1 MLWGLGGNIVIKPT
15 LLTMNLSPLKL
26 KNRKRI
32 LYTVFTQIWEIF
44 LQQRKK
50 QNSEAMWRKT
60 QVENKCCFPF
70 SSPERKYFFF
80 INHVQITSKHSSI
93 TLGGCCITSSACS
106 RTMKETHKRMS
117 LQRGDSTRIYNICTN
132 KHTIIAPPNYYHKT
146 CNEVLLQQYCYF
158 VASRYNQWKIPRYI
172 HNRACYCAVCQE
184 LNKEAKALPHDCV
197 RVCIPI
203 RYTYALCLCTLWFL
217 SVCYCFMWQQV
228 MHSIF
233 SCIWNVIPLSVS
245 SPGLWCLSSEAHWA
259 PSSCRVECSSKSYI

>member
-197 RVCIPI
+197 RVCVFLSDTHMLYVCAHCDFFQFAIVSCDNKLCI
-203 RYTYALCLCTLWFL
+203 RYFYVYEMWYPSLCLLL
-217 SVCYCFMWQQV
+217 VCDAC
-228 MHSIF
+228 
-233 SCIWNVIPLSVS
+233 PLRPTELPPPV
-245 SPGLWCLSSEAHWA
+245 
-259 PSSCRVECSSKSYI
+259 V